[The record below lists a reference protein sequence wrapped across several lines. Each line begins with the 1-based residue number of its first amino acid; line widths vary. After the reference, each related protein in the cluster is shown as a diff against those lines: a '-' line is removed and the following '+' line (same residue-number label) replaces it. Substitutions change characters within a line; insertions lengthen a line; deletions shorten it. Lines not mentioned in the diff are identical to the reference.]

1 MKIALIALLAFVGSA
16 QAVTTCT
23 DSVKQIAVDV
33 GGNARV
39 YVLLM
44 NGAGFDVPQS
54 GDAYKIALSMAQT
67 SKLTGEPIT
76 ITYAADKVNCS
87 GAGVRTDL
95 VRISTAED
103 GPGRR

>member
-1 MKIALIALLAFVGSA
+1 MKTVSIALLMLTGSA
-16 QAVTTCT
+16 HAVTTCT
-23 DSVKQIAVDV
+23 DSVKQIAADI

-44 NGAGFDVPQS
+44 NGAGFDIPQS
-54 GDAYKIALSMAQT
+54 GEAYKIALTMAST
-67 SKLTGEPIT
+67 SKLTGERLT

-95 VRISTAED
+95 VRISTADE
-103 GPGRR
+103 PTR